1 MNVQFAQCKVKAMKE
16 RVFSIQ
22 LRTKKYEIEATVSLA
37 SCRLIFWKLCWGKIK
52 LLQQVMIF
60 DKIDN

>member
-37 SCRLIFWKLCWGKIK
+37 SCRLIF
-52 LLQQVMIF
+52 
-60 DKIDN
+60 